1 MIWIIVDHILPSFFV
16 LAFPPRSLMFWQLIL
31 GCRKNVGE
39 PLKYPSLSWNIQWDR
54 MLLYPV
60 GSLSQCICI

>member
-1 MIWIIVDHILPSFFV
+1 MWIVVDHILPSFSV
-16 LAFPPRSLMFWQLIL
+16 LASLPRSLIFWQLIL

-39 PLKYPSLSWNIQWDR
+39 PSKYPSLLWNIQWDR

-60 GSLSQCICI
+60 SSLS